1 MKLEALLYK
10 LNSYKR
16 NIIYNII
23 TLLFIGVLLFE
34 NTILLG
40 LVIYVL
46 AIYIVLFF
54 LINGFIDKN
63 KSLYGKFEMSKN
75 EFLSYFSNAYNIK
88 IILIALMPVF
98 EYIWC
103 ICIVSS
109 NTLLEFNFIN
119 ITLLSV
125 IFIIFIRCLS
135 KLLNIFVTI
144 IALIRVVTFVKN
156 NNLNQ

>member
-16 NIIYNII
+16 NIIYNITI
-23 TLLFIGVLLFE
+23 LLFISVLLFE

-63 KSLYGKFEMSKN
+63 KSLYGSFEMSKE

-88 IILIALMPVF
+88 IVLISLMPVF

-103 ICIVSS
+103 MFIVSS
-109 NTLLEFNFIN
+109 NTFLQFNFIN
-119 ITLLSV
+119 ITLLSIV
-125 IFIIFIRCLS
+125 FIIFVRCLS

-144 IALIRVVTFVKN
+144 VSLIRIVTFIKN
-156 NNLNQ
+156 NNLNK